1 MPAENWLIQ
10 LNRESAEFARLYQ
23 ERQRKDRRP
32 DFAYSGLWPDERWQE
47 RTAQC
52 IDRPS

>member
-23 ERQRKDRRP
+23 ERQEGKTVDRTLRI
-32 DFAYSGLWPDERWQE
+32 AV
-47 RTAQC
+47 
-52 IDRPS
+52 